1 MPCNCVRIF
10 VIMVSM
16 PFIFIDKRDSLMLLS
31 VMSCTVLVI
40 VIMINWRF
48 VFIYYF
54 YFYSY
59 FYFYCYLYLFYLS
72 PCHHLGSSWDL
83 IWIVGDDGDKFL
95 THSQRVLVSLEERI
109 PTIIARA
116 SETEHLKK
124 KFCWWW
130 HCAIESHRRSEK

>member
-40 VIMINWRF
+40 VIMVNWRF
-48 VFIYYF
+48 VFIY